1 MNVLSMEKKIAVVG
15 ALAEGASIRSIN
27 RMTGIHQTTIMNL
40 GMKIGEGCF
49 LLMDAF
55 MRGLIVGVM
64 VGIATEN
71 FAWGIAAGFFT
82 LSVDRP

>member
-1 MNVLSMEKKIAVVG
+1 MMISP
-15 ALAEGASIRSIN
+15 
-27 RMTGIHQTTIMNL
+27 
-40 GMKIGEGCF
+40 
-49 LLMDAF
+49 AF